1 MPKAPEAAIGCE
13 ATPEGRV
20 KLTFIHKGK
29 TQGGVEM
36 PAEGVAGIIATLVA
50 AASKAAE
57 LLSGQARPIGG
68 GASLAGAPVIF
79 PTALGLSRGEPPEPM
94 ALVVH
99 AGMARFGI
107 ALPNPRELGQALLA
121 ASAPEAK
128 PQKLIAIS

>member
-13 ATPEGRV
+13 ATPDGRV
-20 KLTFIHKGK
+20 KLTFIHKGE

-36 PAEGVAGIIATLVA
+36 PAEGVAGVIATLVA
-50 AASKAAE
+50 AAAKAAQ
-57 LLSGQARPIGG
+57 LSGQSRQAGG
-68 GASLAGAPVIF
+68 GTSLAGAPMIF

-107 ALPNPRELGQALLA
+107 ALTNPRELGQALLA
-121 ASAPEAK
+121 ASAPESKAH
-128 PQKLIAIS
+128 